1 MDNSPHAL
9 KRIEIDGL
17 SVADEPAYLVA
28 SLRYF
33 DSTGRFAAA
42 VREALGQPLA
52 EPLHAIHVEPST
64 GSAHFILAW
73 RSPSENLLLCS
84 DPAAFSAVATQLAAA
99 VDGCM
104 VDQTGG
110 ICVVRAAG
118 NRARDLL
125 LRLGADSALPDL
137 GEARTGRLAELSV
150 LTLCVRPFEYLLL
163 VERVYRH
170 HLLEWIHAT
179 AADI

>member
-1 MDNSPHAL
+1 MHDSPHAL

-42 VREALGQPLA
+42 ANEALGRPLA
-52 EPLHAIHVEPST
+52 EPLRAVQVEH
-64 GSAHFILAW
+64 SAGGVQFILAW

-84 DPAAFSAVATQLAAA
+84 NQAAFSAVATKLAAA

-110 ICVVRAAG
+110 IRVVRVAG
-118 NRARDLL
+118 SRARDLL
-125 LRLGADSALPDL
+125 LRLGAATALPDL

-150 LTLCVRPFEYLLL
+150 LTLCVRPSEYLLL
-163 VERVYRH
+163 VERVYAH

>member
-17 SVADEPAYLVA
+17 SVAEPAYLVA

-42 VREALGQPLA
+42 VNEALGRPLA
-52 EPLHAIHVEPST
+52 EPLRAVQVEPST
-64 GSAHFILAW
+64 DGAHFILAW

-84 DPAAFSAVATQLAAA
+84 DQAAFSAVATNLAAE
-99 VDGCM
+99 DGCM
-104 VDQTGG
+104 VDQSGG
-110 ICVVRAAG
+110 IRVVRVAG
-118 NRARDLL
+118 PRARDLL
-125 LRLGADSALPDL
+125 LRLGAATALPDL

-163 VERVYRH
+163 VERVYAH

-179 AADI
+179 AADISQ

>member
-1 MDNSPHAL
+1 MHDSPHAL

-33 DSTGRFAAA
+33 DSTGGFAAA
-42 VREALGQPLA
+42 ANEALGCPLA
-52 EPLHAIHVEPST
+52 EPLRAVQAEHPAGGVQ
-64 GSAHFILAW
+64 FILAW

-84 DPAAFSAVATQLAAA
+84 NQAAFSAVATKLAAA

-104 VDQTGG
+104 VDQTSG
-110 ICVVRAAG
+110 IRVVRVAG
-118 NRARDLL
+118 SRARDLL
-125 LRLGADSALPDL
+125 LRLGADTALPDL

-150 LTLCVRPFEYLLL
+150 LTLCVRPSEYLLL
-163 VERVYRH
+163 VERVYAH
-170 HLLEWIHAT
+170 HLLEWIHAA

>member
-1 MDNSPHAL
+1 MHDAPHVL
-9 KRIEIDGL
+9 KHIEIDAL

-42 VREALGQPLA
+42 ASEALGRSLA
-52 EPLHAIHVEPST
+52 EPLRAVQVEY
-64 GSAHFILAW
+64 SAGGVQFILAW

-84 DPAAFSAVATQLAAA
+84 SQAAFSAVATQLAAA

-110 ICVVRAAG
+110 IRVVRVAG
-118 NRARDLL
+118 SRARDLL
-125 LRLGADSALPDL
+125 LRLGAATALPDL

-150 LTLCVRPFEYLLL
+150 LTLCVRPSEYLLL
-163 VERVYRH
+163 VERVYAH

>member
-1 MDNSPHAL
+1 MDNSPHTH
-9 KRIEIDGL
+9 KNIDIDGV
-17 SVADEPAYLVA
+17 SVGIEPAHQIA

-33 DSTGRFAAA
+33 DASGRFAAA

-52 EPLHAIHVEPST
+52 EPLRAVQVED
-64 GSAHFILAW
+64 SAGRVQFILAW

-84 DPAAFSAVATQLAAA
+84 DQTAFSVVATQLAAA

-110 ICVVRAAG
+110 ISVVRVDG
-118 NRARDLL
+118 PRARNLL
-125 LRLGADSALPDL
+125 LRLGAATALPDL
-137 GEARTGRLAELSV
+137 GGARTGRLAELPV
-150 LTLCVRPFEYLLL
+150 LTLCVRPSEYLLL
-163 VERVYRH
+163 VERVYAH

>member
-1 MDNSPHAL
+1 MHDSPHAL

-17 SVADEPAYLVA
+17 SVADEPAYLIA

-42 VREALGQPLA
+42 ATEALGRPLA
-52 EPLHAIHVEPST
+52 EPQHAIQVEPST
-64 GSAHFILAW
+64 DSAHFILAW

-84 DPAAFSAVATQLAAA
+84 NQTAFSAVATKLAAA

-110 ICVVRAAG
+110 IRVVRVAG
-118 NRARDLL
+118 SRARDLL
-125 LRLGADSALPDL
+125 LRLGAATALPDL

-150 LTLCVRPFEYLLL
+150 LTLCVRPSEYLLL
-163 VERVYRH
+163 VERVYAR

>member
-1 MDNSPHAL
+1 MHDSPHTL
-9 KRIEIDGL
+9 KRIEIEGL
-17 SVADEPAYLVA
+17 SVAEEPAYLIA

-42 VREALGQPLA
+42 ANEALGRPLA

-64 GSAHFILAW
+64 GAHFILAW
-73 RSPSENLLLCS
+73 RGPSENLLLCS
-84 DPAAFSAVATQLAAA
+84 DQAAFSTVATKLAAA

-110 ICVVRAAG
+110 IRVVRVAG
-118 NRARDLL
+118 SRARDLL
-125 LRLGADSALPDL
+125 LRLGAATALPDL
-137 GEARTGRLAELSV
+137 GGARTGRLAELSV
-150 LTLCVRPFEYLLL
+150 LTLCVRLSEYLLL
-163 VERVYRH
+163 VERVYAH
-170 HLLEWIHAT
+170 HLFEWIHAT

>member
-1 MDNSPHAL
+1 MHDSPHAL

-17 SVADEPAYLVA
+17 SVADQPAYLVA

-42 VREALGQPLA
+42 ASEALGRPLA
-52 EPLHAIHVEPST
+52 EPLHAIHVAPST
-64 GSAHFILAW
+64 DSAHFILAW

-84 DPAAFSAVATQLAAA
+84 NQAAFSAIATKLAAA

-110 ICVVRAAG
+110 IRVVRVAG
-118 NRARDLL
+118 SRARDLL
-125 LRLGADSALPDL
+125 LRLGAATALPDL

-150 LTLCVRPFEYLLL
+150 LTLCVRPSEYLLL
-163 VERVYRH
+163 VERVYEP
-170 HLLEWIHAT
+170 HLFGWIHAT
-179 AADI
+179 AADV